1 MNHVLQLTATMVI
14 VTQSYLV
21 VLFIVGVVVTITTFL
36 LAVKTELELGIIV
49 LVYNFKKIKMKK
61 SILNLGKE
69 LNKKELQKLNGG
81 SANNNCY
88 VIAEGPYGILCSDCC
103 KLQGD
108 TCVPD
113 YTQICQQS
121 Y

>member
-1 MNHVLQLTATMVI
+1 
-14 VTQSYLV
+14 
-21 VLFIVGVVVTITTFL
+21 
-36 LAVKTELELGIIV
+36 
-49 LVYNFKKIKMKK
+49 MKK

-81 SANNNCY
+81 STSNNCY
-88 VIAEGPYGILCSDCC
+88 VIDGGPYGILCSDCC